1 MTCGGHWHTRQC
13 LGEEKCRHYNIYWR
27 KITSCELKWLGFFLF
42 YTFKLSETQN
52 AMIPAYLI
60 LSSYLWG
67 KPELSC
73 HEVISLLALITQSR
87 SEGRAKLFYKWGE
100 CDCCSLH
107 TRPHG
112 IRHLLTPDKI
122 SGTHQ
127 WWYFM
132 TNEGWRLWII
142 IIEEVWSEGAV
153 KWMLHLC
160 DILWCIQTELCMWHG
175 WKHLAELF
183 NVALEKGK
191 WRVNSECCT
200 LLLPLNN
207 SPVLTNW

>member
-1 MTCGGHWHTRQC
+1 MAQ
-13 LGEEKCRHYNIYWR
+13 YSFFQIS
-27 KITSCELKWLGFFLF
+27 IELLPLF
-42 YTFKLSETQN
+42 YFFVIFKFFSQKCFNSYIFNIVKLSLRKTRTLMSWRHLTPGLDNSIKVRGESKALLQVGRVWPLQSTHS
-52 AMIPAYLI
+52 PA
-60 LSSYLWG
+60 
-67 KPELSC
+67 
-73 HEVISLLALITQSR
+73 
-87 SEGRAKLFYKWGE
+87 
-100 CDCCSLH
+100 
-107 TRPHG
+107 
-112 IRHLLTPDKI
+112 RHPALLTPDKI

-132 TNEGWRLWII
+132 TNEGWKLWII
-142 IIEEVWSEGAV
+142 IIEEDWCKGEV

-160 DILWCIQTELCMWHG
+160 DILWWSQTELRMWHG

-191 WRVNSECCT
+191 WRVSSECHT